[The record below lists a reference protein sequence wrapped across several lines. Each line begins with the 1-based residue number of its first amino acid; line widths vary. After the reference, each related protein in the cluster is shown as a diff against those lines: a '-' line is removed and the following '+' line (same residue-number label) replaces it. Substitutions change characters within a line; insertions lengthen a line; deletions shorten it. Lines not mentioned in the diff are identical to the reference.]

1 MFTSLGIKL
10 LLGKKKKSERLN
22 SKSIDKNESIW
33 RTIAKMNLR
42 VFLDLA

>member
-1 MFTSLGIKL
+1 MFISLGIKL
-10 LLGKKKKSERLN
+10 LLEKKSEKLN
-22 SKSIDKNESIW
+22 AKTIDKNESIW